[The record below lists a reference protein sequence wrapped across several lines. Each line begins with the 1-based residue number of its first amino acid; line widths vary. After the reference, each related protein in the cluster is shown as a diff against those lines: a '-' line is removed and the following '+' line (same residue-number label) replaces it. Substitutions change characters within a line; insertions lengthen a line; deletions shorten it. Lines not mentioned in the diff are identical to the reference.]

1 MPGVVEAAAA
11 AKAAGVLADNS
22 PVLPNDD
29 AIGIG
34 LDLDRPADGTRGHRV
49 LVVVEANEASL
60 RDRSGDGVEAIEPPG
75 NRHQV
80 RPLRREH
87 LPDRLL
93 GDLGMLVRLGV
104 GDAAIEQQGIQLLVA
119 GYPQPRRE
127 ETLASQPDLVLDLP
141 LFPTGGRR
149 ARHRLDEIMT
159 AHLQET
165 AVELAIL
172 ANKHRHL
179 APM

>member
-11 AKAAGVLADNS
+11 AEAAGVLADNS

-87 LPDRLL
+87 LQI
-93 GDLGMLVRLGV
+93 VCS
-104 GDAAIEQQGIQLLVA
+104 AISGCLCA
-119 GYPQPRRE
+119 
-127 ETLASQPDLVLDLP
+127 LA
-141 LFPTGGRR
+141 
-149 ARHRLDEIMT
+149 
-159 AHLQET
+159 
-165 AVELAIL
+165 
-172 ANKHRHL
+172 
-179 APM
+179 

>member
-1 MPGVVEAAAA
+1 
-11 AKAAGVLADNS
+11 
-22 PVLPNDD
+22 
-29 AIGIG
+29 
-34 LDLDRPADGTRGHRV
+34 
-49 LVVVEANEASL
+49 
-60 RDRSGDGVEAIEPPG
+60 
-75 NRHQV
+75 
-80 RPLRREH
+80 
-87 LPDRLL
+87 
-93 GDLGMLVRLGV
+93 MLVRLGV

-172 ANKHRHL
+172 ANKHRLHRRL
-179 APM
+179 HVVVDAARAGSLEKGKRWA